1 MAVTEGSEAFDSD
14 IVQEVRSFFY
24 GCNRALG
31 YRLFWRHLPEMSE
44 AMDGEILA
52 GVKVWFDSFS
62 SHFMDSDEEVKRH
75 VQMKREHTRRTC
87 DEILYLAERLNLNEE
102 RTRLAEA
109 IALLHDVG
117 RFPQFAGYRTFNDAR
132 SVDHGSLGVEVLG
145 TEQIL
150 TMFGP
155 CERNVIETAVR
166 FHGHK
171 SIPDGLEDEALF
183 FLKLIRDADK
193 LDILNLS
200 ISYYRDA
207 RTRGVAVLGF
217 PDVPQISRDVLEA
230 VLERRLIEYDHLQSL
245 NDFRLC
251 QIGWVYDI
259 NFTPSLEKLVEGGI
273 LDELFG
279 FLPGTSEVEEVRRV
293 IRRYVASRLNG

>member
-1 MAVTEGSEAFDSD
+1 
-14 IVQEVRSFFY
+14 
-24 GCNRALG
+24 
-31 YRLFWRHLPEMSE
+31 MSE

-75 VQMKREHTRRTC
+75 VHMKMEHTRRTC

-171 SIPDGLEDEALF
+171 SIPDGLEDEAVLSETD
-183 FLKLIRDADK
+183 RDADK
-193 LDILNLS
+193 LTFS
-200 ISYYRDA
+200 ISAFLTTGMHAPGGGRA
-207 RTRGVAVLGF
+207 GF
-217 PDVPQISRDVLEA
+217 PGRSADLA
-230 VLERRLIEYDHLQSL
+230 
-245 NDFRLC
+245 
-251 QIGWVYDI
+251 
-259 NFTPSLEKLVEGGI
+259 
-273 LDELFG
+273 
-279 FLPGTSEVEEVRRV
+279 
-293 IRRYVASRLNG
+293 